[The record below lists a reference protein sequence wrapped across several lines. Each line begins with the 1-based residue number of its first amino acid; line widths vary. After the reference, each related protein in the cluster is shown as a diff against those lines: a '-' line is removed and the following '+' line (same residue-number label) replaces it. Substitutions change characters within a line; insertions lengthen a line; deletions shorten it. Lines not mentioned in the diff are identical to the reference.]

1 MLGFRSASIYL
12 ISLLK
17 LYSVLPLS
25 TPHHFSDLST
35 QCVEKVDW
43 GKSGFCICYNKTQ
56 QPTVP
61 SAFLLSLLL
70 WHLVQGWNPGN
81 SACADGL
88 ANLLCNNVPVTRRGW
103 MQPGSRC
110 MTDSPAEPA
119 ADSPA
124 SSTYSHLIANPWNKS
139 QE

>member
-43 GKSGFCICYNKTQ
+43 GKSGFCICDNKT
-56 QPTVP
+56 PPVP
-61 SAFLLSLLL
+61 MALLTSF
-70 WHLVQGWNPGN
+70 
-81 SACADGL
+81 
-88 ANLLCNNVPVTRRGW
+88 VT
-103 MQPGSRC
+103 M
-110 MTDSPAEPA
+110 SP
-119 ADSPA
+119 
-124 SSTYSHLIANPWNKS
+124 
-139 QE
+139 